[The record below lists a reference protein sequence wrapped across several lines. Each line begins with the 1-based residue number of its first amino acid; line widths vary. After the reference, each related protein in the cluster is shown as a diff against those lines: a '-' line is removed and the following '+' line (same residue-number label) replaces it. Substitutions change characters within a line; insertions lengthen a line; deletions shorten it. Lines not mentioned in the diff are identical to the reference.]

1 MYGIA
6 QVARGIETTDRQL
19 TLGLH
24 VDYLPLSWGFA
35 RVGYRWTRSL
45 EDKSAPE
52 ERAIAEVDYPKTRGK
67 LRFRGRTRVEFRWI
81 GGEPSQRI
89 RQRVEVEREVKLSKK
104 QSLLP
109 YATFELYWDSRY
121 HAISRSAYRIGS
133 RYVIS
138 HPVTVDLSAVRQDNR
153 FGSPRAVDAIWLR
166 LDLYY

>member
-1 MYGIA
+1 MNETWQELDVYWTAPSQEYRLYGLA
-6 QVARGIETTDRQL
+6 QVARGLETTDRQL

-45 EDKSAPE
+45 EHTSAPE

-89 RQRVEVEREVKLSKK
+89 RQRVAVERDALTELLVGGSGDLAGIARLLTRLTDNHTARMQALGL
-104 QSLLP
+104 QS
-109 YATFELYWDSRY
+109 
-121 HAISRSAYRIGS
+121 
-133 RYVIS
+133 
-138 HPVTVDLSAVRQDNR
+138 
-153 FGSPRAVDAIWLR
+153 
-166 LDLYY
+166 